1 MYTWLLCVHCAV
13 CEHSSAA
20 KHEAAKHEAAKHE
33 AGLREASMRE
43 ARACFAE
50 LLDGAE
56 RGNITLITRH
66 GHAAAAVVPVTLL
79 GQLGKPGELPLRPDD
94 GRALE
99 AAVASLR
106 SALQAL
112 ETLAGPAT
120 RRPSAA
126 RRPGA
131 AGGGR
136 ARRAARGAPGPART
150 GRPRHGPPGGPRRPG
165 HGVVELPLR
174 LFWSAP
180 DRTFDLDQPPMLRAL
195 YEAVL
200 REASRPDDL
209 VGYLNGEILV
219 AVWPD
224 LFLPK
229 GVRRAWEDQHPELR
243 AARLTAA

>member
-1 MYTWLLCVHCAV
+1 
-13 CEHSSAA
+13 
-20 KHEAAKHEAAKHE
+20 
-33 AGLREASMRE
+33 MRE
-43 ARACFAE
+43 ARARFAE

-79 GQLGKPGELPLRPDD
+79 GQLGEPGEMPLRPDD

-112 ETLAGPAT
+112 ETLAGPAGA
-120 RRPSAA
+120 SAE
-126 RRPGA
+126 
-131 AGGGR
+131 
-136 ARRAARGAPGPART
+136 RGAPAERGARPAAYQARPGRAALVAASLAELAGPA
-150 GRPRHGPPGGPRRPG
+150 

-209 VGYLNGEILV
+209 TGYLNSELLV